1 MHHLFVT
8 PLVAGV
14 VTAGIIVLSPSFSDP
29 YEAAYASEEPV
40 VQPVEPVFS
49 QNITAPLEVPMPEFP
64 RTADDGFAPVAP
76 QRFASLLVSNPDVLS
91 DVTYTRSDVL
101 QSSNRVSALGSITK
115 SVKPPRAKQSL
126 EKVQSMRAEM
136 PLLEVSV
143 SRMNLR
149 AGPGT
154 TFKKLGQ
161 LQGGTLLE
169 QTGEA
174 QGPWL
179 EIAVLE
185 TGKTGWLH
193 SKYLSEIE

>member
-8 PLVAGV
+8 PLVAGA

-29 YEAAYASEEPV
+29 YEAAYTSEEPIIERV
-40 VQPVEPVFS
+40 D
-49 QNITAPLEVPMPEFP
+49 PEFIQKIAAPAELSIPEIP
-64 RTADDGFAPVAP
+64 RTPDTGIAPVAP
-76 QRFASLLVSNPDVLS
+76 RRVASLMVPTPDVLS
-91 DVTYTRSDVL
+91 DIAYTRSDALPLAV
-101 QSSNRVSALGSITK
+101 QVSALSSVTK
-115 SVKPPRAKQSL
+115 TVKPPRTVS
-126 EKVQSMRAEM
+126 KVEPVRSEM

-161 LQGGTLLE
+161 LIGGTMLE
-169 QTGEA
+169 QTGKTK
-174 QGPWL
+174 GPWL

-185 TGKTGWLH
+185 TGRTGWLH
-193 SKYLSEIE
+193 SKYLAAVE